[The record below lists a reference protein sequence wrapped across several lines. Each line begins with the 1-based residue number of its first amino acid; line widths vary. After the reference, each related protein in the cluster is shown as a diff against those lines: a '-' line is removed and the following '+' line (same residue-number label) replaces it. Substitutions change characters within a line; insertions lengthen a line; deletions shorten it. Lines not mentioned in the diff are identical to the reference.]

1 MGVETLSEAGGVIVV
16 GWVGDDVLWAKL
28 TGTLSATLGAS
39 YAVKLE
45 RYLKSC
51 PRLRYFVDASS
62 LHSYDLLARSATER
76 VLMANRQRIKSVVV
90 LSWSGAVSSSS
101 RAVMV
106 ALDDLVEMA
115 TSTEQFDA
123 KLTEAAPLARQKID
137 PKRWA
142 NLSERAST
150 PR

>member
-1 MGVETLSEAGGVIVV
+1 METLSEAGGVIVV
-16 GWVGDDVLWAKL
+16 GWVGDGVLWAKL
-28 TGTLSATLGAS
+28 TGTLSATLGES

-45 RYLKSC
+45 RYIKSC
-51 PRLRYFVDASS
+51 PGLRYFVDASS
-62 LHSYDLLARSATER
+62 LHSYDLLARSATAR

-90 LSWSGAVSSSS
+90 LSWSGGISPPS
-101 RAVMV
+101 RAVIV
-106 ALDDLVEMA
+106 ALDDLVETT
-115 TSTEQFDA
+115 TSTERFDV

-142 NLSERAST
+142 YLSERASA